1 MSVVQITDQTNCGR
15 AGTQRGTSDACA
27 ACSGCGEDHGN
38 MRRTRWRV
46 RIESGK
52 DLFTS
57 GNAAQA
63 SGPPGRG
70 SYLTKTQDGAVFTIA
85 AIT

>member
-1 MSVVQITDQTNCGR
+1 MSVAQITDQTNCGR

-46 RIESGK
+46 RIERICSPPAMQLKRAGRQVEEAISQR
-52 DLFTS
+52 LRM
-57 GNAAQA
+57 
-63 SGPPGRG
+63 GPSSRSPR
-70 SYLTKTQDGAVFTIA
+70 SREK
-85 AIT
+85 

>member
-1 MSVVQITDQTNCGR
+1 MSVAQITDQTNCGR

-27 ACSGCGEDHGN
+27 ACSGCGEDHEN

-46 RIESGK
+46 RIERICSPPAMQLKRAGRQVEEAISQR
-52 DLFTS
+52 LRM
-57 GNAAQA
+57 
-63 SGPPGRG
+63 GP
-70 SYLTKTQDGAVFTIA
+70 SSTIA